1 MLIRGKL
8 ASGKGEGRKYLS
20 KKEYIK
26 QFEEVLSFT
35 PFSGTLNLLV
45 EGKDYK
51 KLQLLRKKGG
61 IKISGFEE
69 NGKKFGA
76 VDCFSCL
83 INNKIKGAV
92 VIPEKSHYKNIM
104 EIISDKNLREALSL
118 NDGDEVNI
126 LIYEFE

>member
-76 VDCFSCL
+76 VD
-83 INNKIKGAV
+83 
-92 VIPEKSHYKNIM
+92 
-104 EIISDKNLREALSL
+104 
-118 NDGDEVNI
+118 
-126 LIYEFE
+126 